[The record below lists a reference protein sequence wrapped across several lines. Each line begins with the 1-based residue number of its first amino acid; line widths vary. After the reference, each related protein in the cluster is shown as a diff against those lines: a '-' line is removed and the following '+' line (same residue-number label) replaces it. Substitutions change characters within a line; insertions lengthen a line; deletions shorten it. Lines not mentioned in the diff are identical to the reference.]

1 MQNYGPGYTPYGY
14 LDRYGYGEYY
24 TGYGNQYTTTTGY
37 SAAPR
42 YGYGAGHGAGYG
54 AGHGAGYGS
63 GYGAGAGYG
72 TGYGTGYATGYGSG
86 YGAGYGLGAG
96 YGGYGVASTG
106 YGAVVY

>member
-42 YGYGAGHGAGYG
+42 YGYGAGAGYG

-96 YGGYGVASTG
+96 YGGYGVPSTG